1 MIFEAIVENKQIA
14 TLKNIKKDY
23 SSVEKFRYF
32 KSGLTYPSKNN
43 ELTYPSKNSEGL
55 DHA

>member
-32 KSGLTYPSKNN
+32 KSGVKIMN
-43 ELTYPSKNSEGL
+43 
-55 DHA
+55 